1 VVNNNNNNNN
11 CFEWKRNHIF
21 KEWFSFYRLVCCM
34 KKNFPICGW
43 YNKIQ
48 WRYGWKCPHFMY
60 IVALV
65 LHSCYTR
72 VTLVLPQQLNGL
84 DVYFSNTHS
93 CMALAK
99 WLPGFDEKSL
109 AFEVLLAKCA
119 IETLTVIIIIKS
131 LDPSISSFN
140 RESTGYTF
148 CGK

>member
-1 VVNNNNNNNN
+1 
-11 CFEWKRNHIF
+11 
-21 KEWFSFYRLVCCM
+21 
-34 KKNFPICGW
+34 
-43 YNKIQ
+43 
-48 WRYGWKCPHFMY
+48 MY

-65 LHSCYTR
+65 SHSCHARITLVSHSCYTHVTLMSHSCHTH
-72 VTLVLPQQLNGL
+72 VTLVLPQQLNGF
-84 DVYFSNTHS
+84 DVYISNTHS

-99 WLPGFDEKSL
+99 WLPSFDEKSL

-119 IETLTVIIIIKS
+119 IETLTVIISFQS

>member
-1 VVNNNNNNNN
+1 M
-11 CFEWKRNHIF
+11 KAKSHLHRMIF
-21 KEWFSFYRLVCCM
+21 LQTCLKKFPLVD
-34 KKNFPICGW
+34 
-43 YNKIQ
+43 NKIQ

-119 IETLTVIIIIKS
+119 IETLTVIIIIQS